1 MLNGWQPSTY
11 PHDLLPLDHIS
22 MIIKLNRDSFAKAV
36 GLLSHVT
43 SSRSAI
49 QAVSGI
55 HFKCKNGTLELE
67 ATDLE
72 IGMRITIERELSGE
86 FGYVLPARLLS
97 DVVRSLPA
105 EEMELGWDETAQVV
119 SVKCGA
125 ASFDLRCLAEEDFPK
140 LPTVEGEPSFS
151 INKEVITETIERVSR
166 SSSTDETR
174 PILTSVQVVVEDGA
188 LRMVA
193 TDSYRLSVKQVKV
206 DGDGKGF
213 EANVPARSLQELV
226 RVADQ
231 VDDELAVYEASSQ
244 IVFKIGDVVL
254 TTRVVDGQFPN
265 YKQLIPESFESELK
279 VDCTELLGAVKR
291 VGLMAQKNTPLKLT
305 FAKGSIK
312 LSARTPDVGSAS
324 EEIPAPYEGDELEIG
339 FNPQYLKDG
348 LDCARSKE
356 VKLKMISQLRPVL
369 IESEEGEGYSCL
381 VMPVRVQD

>member
-1 MLNGWQPSTY
+1 MN
-11 PHDLLPLDHIS
+11 
-22 MIIKLNRDSFAKAV
+22 IKLNRDSFAKAV
-36 GLLSHVT
+36 GLLSHAT
-43 SSRSAI
+43 SSRSVI

-55 HFKCKNGTLELE
+55 HFKCENGMLDLE

-72 IGMRITIERELSGE
+72 IGMRIRVERELSGE

-105 EEMELGWDETAQVV
+105 AEMDLGWDETAQVV
-119 SVKCGA
+119 SLKCGS

-151 INKEVITETIERVSR
+151 IKKEVITETVDRVSR

-174 PILTSVQVVVEDGA
+174 PILTSVQVVVEDGV

-231 VDDELAVYEASSQ
+231 VDDENLAVYEASSQ

-324 EEIPAPYEGDELEIG
+324 EEIPAPYDGDELEIG

-348 LDCARSKE
+348 LECSRSKE

-381 VMPVRVQD
+381 VMPVRIQD